1 MNSTVSS
8 QVLDKENVLP
18 KSQTLHHSQPLQTRA
33 FGTDITN
40 AVIQTLDLDATYAN
54 DPQRLGCYAR
64 EIFDYLKSNESN
76 KLASYGYLRNQLDI
90 NEKMRAILV
99 DWMTEVHLKF
109 KLNPET
115 LFLTVNLLDRY
126 LEKSI
131 VTRNKLQLVGVACM
145 LIASKYEEIYAPEV
159 KDFVYIADK
168 AFSKEEILLMERDIL
183 RELDFGLTAPSILRF
198 LERYAHIAQIDT
210 RQFLLGRYLI
220 ELTLTEYKMLR
231 YTPSLIAASV
241 VYLTNKI
248 MKRELAWPQI
258 MVEHTRYRDSEL
270 KACAKDLC
278 MLLQGAEKCC
288 LQSVRKKFAL
298 EAYGEVS
305 KISIGSITSPMRR

>member
-1 MNSTVSS
+1 
-8 QVLDKENVLP
+8 
-18 KSQTLHHSQPLQTRA
+18 
-33 FGTDITN
+33 
-40 AVIQTLDLDATYAN
+40 
-54 DPQRLGCYAR
+54 
-64 EIFDYLKSNESN
+64 
-76 KLASYGYLRNQLDI
+76 
-90 NEKMRAILV
+90 
-99 DWMTEVHLKF
+99 
-109 KLNPET
+109 
-115 LFLTVNLLDRY
+115 
-126 LEKSI
+126 
-131 VTRNKLQLVGVACM
+131 M

-258 MVEHTRYRDSEL
+258 MSEL